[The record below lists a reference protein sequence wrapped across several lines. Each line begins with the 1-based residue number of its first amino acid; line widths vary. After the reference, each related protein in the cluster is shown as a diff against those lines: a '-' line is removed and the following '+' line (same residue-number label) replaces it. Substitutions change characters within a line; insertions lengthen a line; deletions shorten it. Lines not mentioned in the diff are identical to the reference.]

1 MLCIDIYI
9 GYNHIRLSDFQGP
22 YELEGE
28 TDWTEEE
35 PESNILERY
44 QAPYSVIFL
53 LLFISLGVHGPE
65 VFAVFRLLP
74 FK

>member
-1 MLCIDIYI
+1 MFI
-9 GYNHIRLSDFQGP
+9 HIEIIINSWVPDFQGP

-44 QAPYSVIFL
+44 THIRIQRPQ
-53 LLFISLGVHGPE
+53 ISKTCIS
-65 VFAVFRLLP
+65 R
-74 FK
+74 

>member
-44 QAPYSVIFL
+44 RAPYLVIF
-53 LLFISLGVHGPE
+53 LFISLGVRAPE